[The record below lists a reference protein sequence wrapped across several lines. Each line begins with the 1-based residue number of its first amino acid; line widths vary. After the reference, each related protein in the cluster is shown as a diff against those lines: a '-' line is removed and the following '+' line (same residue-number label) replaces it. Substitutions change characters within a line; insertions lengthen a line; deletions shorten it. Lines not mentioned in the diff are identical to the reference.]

1 MKTESMGRLSEKPV
15 EVMKISNSR
24 STNEKKKRQGRLLF
38 QILIV
43 AGFLVVLWFSFD
55 QNVLKPQNSA
65 VPERWQML
73 ELVSTVE
80 GDEAMSGVNRL
91 HGTEITLVSAYIAN
105 YAGGTERA
113 TAWVGSVG
121 NAQTAAEILRMM
133 VEGIA
138 KGGAG
143 FSNLR
148 QMTIADHD
156 VFRVDGPGGEHIFYI
171 SREQPDRIVWLTV
184 NAADVLPI
192 LETGIKIF

>member
-24 STNEKKKRQGRLLF
+24 GTNEKKKRQGRLLF

>member
-24 STNEKKKRQGRLLF
+24 GTNEKKKRQGRLLF
-38 QILIV
+38 QILII
-43 AGFLVVLWFSFD
+43 AGFLAVLWFSFD

-91 HGTEITLVSAYIAN
+91 HGTEINLVSAYIAN

>member
-1 MKTESMGRLSEKPV
+1 MKTESMGRLSEKSV

-24 STNEKKKRQGRLLF
+24 GTNEKKKRQGRLLF

-91 HGTEITLVSAYIAN
+91 HGTEINLVSAYIAN
-105 YAGGTERA
+105 YAGGTERV

>member
-24 STNEKKKRQGRLLF
+24 GTNEKKKRQGRLLF
-38 QILIV
+38 QILII
-43 AGFLVVLWFSFD
+43 AGFLAVLWFSFD

-73 ELVSTVE
+73 ELVSTIE
-80 GDEAMSGVNRL
+80 GDEAMGGVNRL

-113 TAWVGSVG
+113 TAWVGSAG
-121 NAQTAAEILRMM
+121 NAKTATEITRRM
-133 VEGIA
+133 VEAIA

-148 QMTIADHD
+148 QMTIAGHD

-171 SREQPDRIVWLTV
+171 SWEHPDRIVWLTV

>member
-24 STNEKKKRQGRLLF
+24 GTNEKKKRQGRLLF

-91 HGTEITLVSAYIAN
+91 HGTEINLVSAYIAN

>member
-24 STNEKKKRQGRLLF
+24 GTNEKKKRQGRLLF
-38 QILIV
+38 QILII
-43 AGFLVVLWFSFD
+43 AGFLAVLWFSFD